1 MRHKFNAIRTTVD
14 DISFSSKKESEYYRM
29 LKLRQMSGEVLFFL
43 RQVRF
48 DLEAGLRYTVDFME
62 FHADGNIHFVEVKG
76 MRSKDYIMRKKLVES
91 QYPIKIEE
99 V

>member
-48 DLEAGLRYTVDFME
+48 DLDAGLRYTVDFME

>member
-14 DISFSSKKESEYYRM
+14 DITFPSKKESEYYRM

-48 DLEAGLRYTVDFME
+48 DLDAGLRYTVDFME

-91 QYPIKIEE
+91 QYPITIEE